1 MRRFN
6 FKEGAFYDFYP
17 QVEIKFCNSL
27 EAHLNQIIS
36 GFRSTDLSSI
46 KEKHTLPI
54 VIFLTD
60 LNKNSGFFDIS
71 ISRACAFSTSRSKS
85 YLYWPCIYDN
95 VEIGC
100 KYILNVITN
109 YPCFEQWSFERME
122 YRGPLYRLSFCISTT
137 YSKSVTT
144 YTCSPWT
151 QSTVAKNSPAR
162 YCVGFIFCAETLRGS
177 LCFFFL

>member
-60 LNKNSGFFDIS
+60 LNKNSGVFL
-71 ISRACAFSTSRSKS
+71 TSLFLEHVRFLR
-85 YLYWPCIYDN
+85 YLYLPCIYDN

-100 KYILNVITN
+100 KYISNVITN

-144 YTCSPWT
+144 YSQWT

>member
-1 MRRFN
+1 M
-6 FKEGAFYDFYP
+6 
-17 QVEIKFCNSL
+17 
-27 EAHLNQIIS
+27 
-36 GFRSTDLSSI
+36 
-46 KEKHTLPI
+46 PI

-71 ISRACAFSTSRSKS
+71 VSRACAFSTSRSKS
-85 YLYWPCIYDN
+85 YLYLPCIYDN

-144 YTCSPWT
+144 YGKKFSGKVLRWIYFLRWNAERVIVFLLPLTP
-151 QSTVAKNSPAR
+151 
-162 YCVGFIFCAETLRGS
+162 FILKSRWYASQNLKGVKI
-177 LCFFFL
+177 

>member
-1 MRRFN
+1 M
-6 FKEGAFYDFYP
+6 Y
-17 QVEIKFCNSL
+17 
-27 EAHLNQIIS
+27 
-36 GFRSTDLSSI
+36 LS
-46 KEKHTLPI
+46 
-54 VIFLTD
+54 
-60 LNKNSGFFDIS
+60 
-71 ISRACAFSTSRSKS
+71 
-85 YLYWPCIYDN
+85 CIYDN

-144 YTCSPWT
+144 YMYSQWT

-177 LCFFFL
+177 LCFFFLWHLLYWSRDGMRVKIWKVSKSRKIVAQCFLITINGLSQVFLKKKW